1 VDAWTLP
8 VAAAAFAGGL
18 VAWPAVP
25 GWVEPW
31 IVLVFG
37 GAVLILA
44 WVLAGRPSRGADG
57 LVGAGLLPADPAA
70 VSAIAP
76 FRTSARAPRG
86 AAVFT
91 IAGMIALGMGWAGI
105 HDRGLDTAL
114 LARLAPERVSI
125 EGTLKTD
132 PGASAFGWSAEVY
145 VRTVEWRDGAVTL
158 RSAIW
163 ASGDGPIPH
172 ARRGDRVQL
181 EGVVRVPD
189 DADFAQALRHKGI
202 PAQLQVG
209 GFVRSGRSANLFVR
223 ATQATR
229 HAVGRS
235 IERVFP
241 SREAGVLLGLV
252 LGDDSELDPGV
263 ERDFRAAGLSHLL
276 VVSGEN
282 VAMILAPV
290 LAAVAM
296 LGLSRWPRF
305 VAGFGTVAFFTVLTG
320 AEPSVLRAGVMAGL
334 ALIGVL
340 MGRPREMA
348 SILAAAVL
356 ALLVLDP
363 WLIWS
368 VGFQLSV
375 AATAGMVSVASPLA
389 AWCGRVA
396 PKPLAIAAGATMA
409 AQLGVTP
416 ILLTHFGEVP
426 LVTLPAN
433 LLAFPLVAPALLLG
447 VLASALGLVWLP
459 LGLAIGAL
467 ARLPMRGLELIADR
481 LGKAPV
487 GYLTADG
494 GPVVLIVGTIV
505 VIGLIVWIRTRWR
518 PPRAATVV
526 AVAALPLLVW
536 ASALGSGPPLGLT
549 VRFFDVGQGDAALLT
564 TPEGASVLF
573 DGGPDEEQVARE
585 LASVGLKRLDVVV
598 ASHPHADHIVGVPA
612 VLTRIPVGLI
622 LEPGCADASPLLA
635 DLDRAIADEHVA
647 VRNPRAGD
655 TFWLGRLRLDIL
667 SPDRCWVG
675 TESDTNND
683 AIVTRA
689 TYDGHVVLIASE
701 PEEPAQ
707 EVLVESGVDLH
718 ADVLKVPHHGA
729 ATSIDEF
736 FDAVSAR
743 VAVVSV
749 GENDY
754 GHPVPAT
761 LDALVSSGAEV
772 WRTDRVGT
780 ITVTFAGPTPTIES
794 ERWPPAA
801 LP

>member
-1 VDAWTLP
+1 MGAWTLP
-8 VAAAAFAGGL
+8 IAAAAFAGGL
-18 VAWPAVP
+18 VAWPAAP
-25 GWVEPW
+25 RWVDPW
-31 IVLVFG
+31 MPLG
-37 GAVLILA
+37 LGAVALA
-44 WVLAGRPSRGADG
+44 IAWICAARPGRDATA
-57 LVGAGLLPADPAA
+57 LVRAGLLPPNPAA
-70 VSAIAP
+70 VSAIVPA
-76 FRTSARAPRG
+76 RTSARASLS
-86 AAVFT
+86 AAALT
-91 IAGMIALGMGWAGI
+91 IAGMLALGVGWAGF

-114 LARLAPERVSI
+114 LARLAPERVAI

-132 PGASAFGWSAEVY
+132 PGASTFGWSTEVY

-158 RSAIW
+158 RSSIW
-163 ASGDGPIPH
+163 ASGDGPIPR
-172 ARRGDRVQL
+172 ARRGDRVEL

-189 DADFAQALRHKGI
+189 DPGFAQALRHKGI
-202 PAQLQVG
+202 PAQIQLDR
-209 GFVRSGRSANLFVR
+209 FARSGQSGNLFVR
-223 ATQATR
+223 ATQTTR
-229 HAVGRS
+229 GAVGHS
-235 IERVFP
+235 IKRVFP
-241 SREAGVLLGLV
+241 SREAGLLLGLV
-252 LGDDSELDPGV
+252 LGDDSELEPGV

-290 LAAVAM
+290 LAAVA
-296 LGLSRWPRF
+296 LLRLSRWPRF
-305 VAGFGTVAFFTVLTG
+305 VVGFGTVAFFTVLTG

-340 MGRPREMA
+340 MGRPRAMA
-348 SILAAAVL
+348 SILSAAVL

-375 AATAGMVSVASPLA
+375 AATAGMVSVASPMA
-389 AWCGRVA
+389 AWCERVA
-396 PKPLAIAAGATMA
+396 PKPLAIAAGASMA

-416 ILLTHFGEVP
+416 VLLTHFGEVP

-447 VLASALGLVWLP
+447 VLASGLGLVWLP
-459 LGLAIGAL
+459 LGIAIGAL
-467 ARLPMRGLELIADR
+467 ARVPMRGLELIADR

-487 GYLTADG
+487 GYLTAEG
-494 GPVVLIVGTIV
+494 GPFVLIVGMIV

-518 PPRAATVV
+518 PPRAVTAFV
-526 AVAALPLLVW
+526 VAALPLLVW
-536 ASALGSGPPLGLT
+536 ASALASGPPSGLT

-564 TPEGASVLF
+564 TPQGASVLF

-585 LASVGLKRLDVVV
+585 LASVGVKRLDVVV
-598 ASHPHADHIVGVPA
+598 ASHPHADHIVGLPA
-612 VLTRIPVGLI
+612 VLTRVPVGLL
-622 LEPGCADASPLLA
+622 LEPGCPGASPLQS

-655 TFWLGRLRLDIL
+655 TFWLGLLRLDIL
-667 SPDRCWVG
+667 SPDRCWAG

-683 AIVTRA
+683 AIVVRV
-689 TYDGHVVLIASE
+689 TYEGHVVLIASE

-707 EVLVESGVDLH
+707 EVLLESGVDLH

-729 ATSIDEF
+729 ATSIHEF
-736 FDAVSAR
+736 FDAVGAR

-761 LDALVSSGAEV
+761 LAALVASGARV
-772 WRTDRVGT
+772 WRTDRAGT
-780 ITVTFAGPTPTIES
+780 ITIRFVGRTPTIES
-794 ERWPPAA
+794 ERWPAAA

>member
-1 VDAWTLP
+1 VGAWTLP
-8 VAAAAFAGGL
+8 IAAAAFAGGL
-18 VAWPAVP
+18 LAWPAMP
-25 GWVEPW
+25 EWVQPSMPLGLGGVALLGAW
-31 IVLVFG
+31 IF
-37 GAVLILA
+37 
-44 WVLAGRPSRGADG
+44 AGRPAGGAHP
-57 LVGAGLLPADPAA
+57 LVRAGLLPAEPAPVA
-70 VSAIAP
+70 AIAP
-76 FRTSARAPRG
+76 TRTELRAPLG
-86 AAVFT
+86 AVVSV
-91 IAGMIALGMGWAGI
+91 IAGILTLGVGWGGFR
-105 HDRGLDTAL
+105 DRGLDTAF
-114 LARLAPERVSI
+114 LASLAPERVTL

-132 PGASAFGWSAEVY
+132 PAASTFGWSAEVY
-145 VRTVEWRDGAVTL
+145 VRTVEWRGGAASL

-163 ASGDGPIPH
+163 ASGDGPTPH
-172 ARRGDRVQL
+172 ARRGDRVEL
-181 EGVVRVPD
+181 EGVLRVPD
-189 DADFAQALRHKGI
+189 DPGFAQALRHKGI
-202 PAQLQVG
+202 PAQLQLSA
-209 GFVRSGRSANLFVR
+209 FRRSGGSANLFVR

-229 HAVGRS
+229 GAVGRS
-235 IERVFP
+235 ITRVFP
-241 SREAGVLLGLV
+241 SREAGLLLGLV
-252 LGDDSELDPGV
+252 LGDDSELEPGM

-290 LAAVAM
+290 LAAVA
-296 LGLSRWPRF
+296 LLRLSRWPRF
-305 VAGFGTVAFFTVLTG
+305 VVGFGTVAFFTVLTG

-340 MGRPREMA
+340 MGRPRAIA
-348 SILAAAVL
+348 SILSAAVL

-375 AATAGMVSVASPLA
+375 AATAGMVSVASPMA
-389 AWCGRVA
+389 AWWARVT
-396 PKPLAIAAGATMA
+396 PKPLAIAAGASMA

-459 LGLAIGAL
+459 MGLAIGAL

-487 GYLTADG
+487 GYLTSRE
-494 GPVVLIVGTIV
+494 GPFVLIVGSIV

-518 PPRAATVV
+518 PPRAVIVV

-536 ASALGSGPPLGLT
+536 ASALAAGPPSGLM

-564 TPEGASVLF
+564 TPEGATVLF

-585 LASVGLKRLDVVV
+585 LAAVGVKRLDVVV
-598 ASHPHADHIVGVPA
+598 ASHPHADHIIGLPA
-612 VLTRIPVGLI
+612 VLTRVPVGL
-622 LEPGCADASPLLA
+622 LLQPGCPDASPLQA
-635 DLDRAIADEHVA
+635 DLDRAIADEHVP
-647 VRNPRAGD
+647 VRTPRAGAV
-655 TFWLGRLRLDIL
+655 FWLGSLRLDIL

-683 AIVTRA
+683 AIVVRA
-689 TYDGHVVLIASE
+689 SYLGHVVLIASE

-707 EVLVESGVDLH
+707 EVLLESGVDLH

-729 ATSIDEF
+729 ATSIPEF
-736 FDAVSAR
+736 FDAVGAA

-761 LDALVSSGAEV
+761 LDAILASGAEV
-772 WRTDRVGT
+772 WRTDLAGT
-780 ITVTFAGPTPTIES
+780 ITISFAGRTPTIES
-794 ERWPPAA
+794 ERWPAAA

>member
-1 VDAWTLP
+1 MLFGLGG
-8 VAAAAFAGGL
+8 VAL
-18 VAWPAVP
+18 MVAWLGAGHPA
-25 GWVEPW
+25 
-31 IVLVFG
+31 
-37 GAVLILA
+37 
-44 WVLAGRPSRGADG
+44 RGASD
-57 LVGAGLLPADPAA
+57 LVRAGLLPPDPAA
-70 VSAIAP
+70 VAALEP
-76 FRTSARAPRG
+76 TRTNVRAPIV
-86 AAVFT
+86 AAVF
-91 IAGMIALGMGWAGI
+91 AAFGMVTLGAGWAGF
-105 HDRGLDTAL
+105 HDRVLDTAL
-114 LARLAPERVSI
+114 LARLAPERVTI

-132 PGASAFGWSAEVY
+132 PGTSTFGWSAEVY
-145 VRTVEWRDGAVTL
+145 VRAVGWRERAATL
-158 RSAIW
+158 RSSIW
-163 ASGDGPIPH
+163 ASGDGPTPY
-172 ARRGDRVQL
+172 ARRGDRVKL
-181 EGVVRVPD
+181 EGVLRVPD
-189 DADFAQALRHKGI
+189 DPGFAEALRHKGI
-202 PAQLQVG
+202 PAQLQVDS
-209 GFVRSGRSANLFVR
+209 FTRSGGAANIFVR

-229 HAVGRS
+229 GAVGRS
-235 IERVFP
+235 ITRVFP
-241 SREAGVLLGLV
+241 AREAGLLLGLV
-252 LGDDSELDPGV
+252 LGDDSELDPGM

-290 LAAVAM
+290 LAAVA
-296 LGLSRWPRF
+296 LLRLSRWPRF
-305 VAGFGTVAFFTVLTG
+305 AVGFGTVAFFTVLTG

-340 MGRPREMA
+340 MGRPRAIA
-348 SILAAAVL
+348 SILSAAVL

-375 AATAGMVSVASPLA
+375 AATAGMVSVASPMA
-389 AWCGRVA
+389 AWWAHVA
-396 PKPLAIAAGATMA
+396 PKPLAIAAGASMA

-447 VLASALGLVWLP
+447 VLASAIGLAWLP
-459 LGLAIGAL
+459 LGLGIGAL

-487 GYLTADG
+487 GYLTSEE
-494 GPVVLIVGTIV
+494 GPFVLIVGTIV

-518 PPRAATVV
+518 PPRAATAF
-526 AVAALPLLVW
+526 AVAALPVLVW
-536 ASALGSGPPLGLT
+536 ASALAAGPPSGLM

-573 DGGPDEEQVARE
+573 DGGPDEEQVARM
-585 LASVGLKRLDVVV
+585 LAAVGVKRLDVVV
-598 ASHPHADHIVGVPA
+598 ASHPHADHIIGLPA
-612 VLTRIPVGLI
+612 VLTRVPVGL
-622 LEPGCADASPLLA
+622 LLQPGCPDASSLQA
-635 DLDRAIADEHVA
+635 DLDRAIVDEDVPLRTA
-647 VRNPRAGD
+647 RAGD
-655 TFWLGRLRLDIL
+655 TFRLGSLRLDIL
-667 SPDRCWVG
+667 SPDRCWMG

-683 AIVTRA
+683 AIVVRA
-689 TYDGHVVLIASE
+689 SYLGHVVLIASE

-707 EVLVESGVDLH
+707 EVLLESGVDLH

-729 ATSIDEF
+729 ATSIPEF
-736 FDAVSAR
+736 FDAVSAA
-743 VAVVSV
+743 VAIVSV

-761 LDALVSSGAEV
+761 LDALVASGAQV

-780 ITVTFAGPTPTIES
+780 ITISFAGRTPKIES
-794 ERWPPAA
+794 ERWPAAA